1 MNGLGPVFSKQNY
14 CIAKHGNNSSFALLD
29 RCSFCIELQNT
40 LTQLI
45 DYPRM
50 IVLVN
55 KAWPFAGNFHSL
67 EK

>member
-1 MNGLGPVFSKQNY
+1 MGLGSLFSKQNY
-14 CIAKHGNNSSFALLD
+14 CIAQHGNNSFALYD

-45 DYPRM
+45 DYPGM

-55 KAWPFAGNFHSL
+55 KAWPFASNFHSVA
-67 EK
+67 K